1 VPEHECAHLLTVYTQ
16 RFDSGRSGAHEIKAF
31 CTFHLSGCPSFC
43 GRFRRH
49 QRSSCLLWLRGRLR
63 TPATRA
69 GAEDHNALT
78 FELDPSVGVD
88 QAAQY
93 AVFRTRRGK
102 TSMDTNTLLIIIILI
117 LLVGGG
123 WFGRGRWF

>member
-1 VPEHECAHLLTVYTQ
+1 LYTQ
-16 RFDSGRSGAHEIKAF
+16 RFDSGGSGANEINAILYF
-31 CTFHLSGCPSFC
+31 PPVGFSLFVWSLPPTSALFLPGLAARAAGHTA
-43 GRFRRH
+43 
-49 QRSSCLLWLRGRLR
+49 
-63 TPATRA
+63 TPA
-69 GAEDHNALT
+69 GAAAHNALT